1 MTSSTFTSIHNKM
14 KHYFTLFLY
23 FTMALFQRELIS
35 QHFVLMESY
44 PHNFETTCLVK
55 YLHKNSSG
63 KAKAYLIN
71 DGAEKVSAE
80 S

>member
-1 MTSSTFTSIHNKM
+1 M

-63 KAKAYLIN
+63 KAKAHISLMTVQKKFRQKV
-71 DGAEKVSAE
+71 DGLQ
-80 S
+80 